1 MPRDTVHLDR
11 LTTLLRG
18 LAVERVA
25 RPPLPGASLL
35 VSISGEGYRLSVPS
49 AAPDRQE
56 GVAAIRL
63 DWGGVGNPLA
73 AAGALAVDLAP
84 GDPAAGLVRLIQ
96 TELARP
102 QCGAGPALAGCAE
115 ALIVHFLR
123 AVLARGVA
131 AGGMLAGLADAR
143 LARALVA
150 IHDRP
155 GHPWRAGD
163 LAAEAGMSRSVFM
176 ARFRAVMGEGP
187 MGYLRRWRMAC
198 AREALARGEP
208 VGAVARRYGYLSAD
222 AFRRAFRETEG
233 HAPGA
238 TARGGPAQNGMSS
251 SISAPGAAP

>member
-1 MPRDTVHLDR
+1 MPRDTAHLDR

-18 LAVERVA
+18 LAVEQVA

-35 VSISGEGYRLSVPS
+35 VCAAGEGYRLCVPDG
-49 AAPDRQE
+49 AV
-56 GVAAIRL
+56 GGIAAIRL
-63 DWGGVGNPLA
+63 RWGGAGNPLV
-73 AAGALAVDLAP
+73 AAGALSVDISP
-84 GDPAAGLVRLIQ
+84 GDPAAALVRLIVA
-96 TELARP
+96 ELARP

-131 AGGMLAGLADAR
+131 AEGMLAGLADAR

-150 IHDRP
+150 IHDHP
-155 GHPWRAGD
+155 GRHWRAGD
-163 LAAEAGMSRSVFM
+163 LAAEAGMSRSAFM
-176 ARFRAVMGEGP
+176 ARFGAVMGEGP
-187 MGYLRRWRMAC
+187 MGYLRRWRMAR

-222 AFRRAFRETEG
+222 AFRRAFRGTEG

-238 TARGGPAQNGMSS
+238 TARGGPGQNGMSS
-251 SISAPGAAP
+251 SISEAGPGA